1 MKLSGVLNF
10 IMPLFYLVSGILLLS
25 NKNFLQF
32 SNYQRIGGGVLLIIY
47 GIYRLHRSIIKLKDI
62 NDEKNNN

>member
-10 IMPLFYLVSGILLLS
+10 IMPLFYLFSGILLLS

>member
-10 IMPLFYLVSGILLLS
+10 IMPLFYLVSGIILLS